1 MLTVER
7 LPDNEYQK
15 LADIAEG
22 FVPNPSFSRAIVV
35 KEDGEIVGRAFLLYP
50 VHIEGVWI
58 REDKRNATILRQLVD
73 ATFQEAR
80 KLGLTKVL
88 AFGMY
93 DKMEEYLERLKF
105 KRLGWSVW
113 NHEV

>member
-1 MLTVER
+1 MLSVGL
-7 LPDNEYQK
+7 LPENEYGK

-22 FVPNPSFSRAIVV
+22 FVPSPSFSRAIVV

-58 REDKRNATILRQLVD
+58 REDRRNGLVLSQLVE
-73 ATFQEAR
+73 ATFNEAR
-80 KLGLTKVL
+80 RLGLTKVL

-93 DKMEEYLERLKF
+93 DKMEDYLKRLKF
-105 KRLGWSVW
+105 KRLSWSVW